1 MKNPWL
7 IIRFQ
12 KPPVSFWLDGRLPK
26 VLLILTLSL
35 LLVIIISLVQGEYYI
50 APLEVVKT
58 LLRLDTNSDAQFI
71 INTLRLPRTLVALLV
86 GVGLAIAGCIMQTIT
101 RNPLADPSIIG
112 INAGAGLTAVLF
124 IVIFPNLPIA
134 LLPISAFVGG
144 LLVAGA
150 IYLVAWQGENSVI
163 RLVLVGIGFNFMVFA
178 ITNIIVTFG
187 NINSV
192 SQALVWLTGSVY
204 GKTNAQVLILLP
216 WIMIFMIIAWIMSK
230 ELNSLNLG
238 ENLSIGL
245 GLPLG
250 KVQLMLLITSVA
262 LSSASVAI
270 AGTIGFVGLVAPH
283 MARFLVG
290 NTHQGLIPVTGLMGG
305 LLVVGADVMG
315 RWLFSPTELPCGI
328 VTAIIGAPYFLFL
341 LTKSR

>member
-7 IIRFQ
+7 VIRLQ
-12 KPPVSFWLDGRLPK
+12 KPPISFWLDARLPK
-26 VLLILTLSL
+26 ILLILTFSL
-35 LLVIIISLVQGEYYI
+35 LLVIIISLVQGEYYV

-58 LLRLDTNSDAQFI
+58 LLRFDTSSDAQFI

-86 GVGLAIAGCIMQTIT
+86 GMGLAIAGCIMQTIT

-124 IVIFPNLPIA
+124 IVIFPTLPIGF
-134 LLPISAFVGG
+134 LPISAFLGG

-163 RLVLVGIGFNFMVFA
+163 RLVLVGIGFNFIVFA
-178 ITNIIVTFG
+178 VTNIIVTFG

-204 GKTNAQVLILLP
+204 GKNNAQVLILLP
-216 WIMIFMIIAWIMSK
+216 WIVVFTTITWIMSK

-238 ENLSIGL
+238 ESLSRGL
-245 GLPLG
+245 GLSLG
-250 KVQLMLLITSVA
+250 KVQLILLVTSVA

-270 AGTIGFVGLVAPH
+270 AGTIGFVGLIAPH
-283 MARFLVG
+283 IARFLVG
-290 NTHQGLIPVTGLMGG
+290 NTHQGLTLVSGLIGG
-305 LLVVGADVMG
+305 LLVITADVLG
-315 RWLFSPTELPCGI
+315 RWLFSPIELPCGI
-328 VTAIIGAPYFLFL
+328 VIAIIGAPYFLLL
-341 LTKSR
+341 LTKGR